1 MLATAMARLLV
12 EDRAQLVRI
21 ALAALTAPKASA
33 EDALQRAGVA
43 LASQTSGQRTAL
55 ARAVIAFETT
65 WMARVDRDG
74 PLYRGARAPTLHARV
89 VTAARG
95 YIDALADKTPP
106 PPTPESIVAA
116 HAQRAQDTAER
127 TVLRLLVATLGF
139 IPAGTVVRL
148 ASGETAEVITSNR
161 GTGRGP
167 LARLVLDESGEEY
180 SEPFE
185 VELILVGDDPLR
197 VQKIVSIEQWRKGE
211 EKVAPKS
218 AAPRRTP
225 VPVAAPFIASAV
237 PPAAARE
244 ENEPGDQVS
253 GARPASAAVSP
264 PPAVV
269 SNHPPVVITTP
280 PPIVSGPQPT
290 ASGTL
295 ATTPVVNTLVYMLDH
310 GLTGTIELREP
321 DGTTHQLYFVR
332 GGPVRARTGRPI
344 ALVGSLLVNAG
355 FLRETDVAEAVTS
368 ARGMGMKIGEWLVQR
383 ELVARVDLLRTL
395 EIQVVRKLEGLV
407 NLDPKTTFAFYR
419 DQDQF
424 GDGTP
429 DRLEV
434 DPLGTIFAAAR
445 AWKDRDRIRKVVE
458 RASQLL
464 LAIHPDSTLEL
475 VELTDD
481 ERALLAEL
489 RSQPSHF
496 VELVTQTTAM
506 PETLDT
512 FLFVALV
519 TRQLLVPGQAKPP
532 MGVRPSSVRAGA
544 NPAPFPHSSPPQSLR
559 SPREDAAQT
568 RTSPREDVAHSRSP
582 PPVSSRA
589 PSPMSTR
596 SPSPSPSASP
606 ASVRSPGQKKI
617 SWSDLLA
624 VRRPPSQASM
634 RAPSRTP
641 QPAPAVS
648 KAAPPKAKPA
658 SLTGSAAEAAA
669 LVRRAEQALQH
680 KDIAGAV
687 KLSLRARSMDANVPH
702 VNAFAAWVGVLGG
715 ESRATDAIVELDK
728 IIAQDEACVP
738 ARLYRA
744 KLLKRDDRMPEAMR
758 ELEVVLQL
766 DPDNRDAQNELKLLM
781 LTIKPSR

>member
-1 MLATAMARLLV
+1 MARLLV

-21 ALAALTAPKASA
+21 ALAALTAPQASA

-65 WMARVDRDG
+65 WMARTDRDG

-89 VTAARG
+89 VTAARA

-116 HAQRAQDTAER
+116 HAQRTQDTAER

-148 ASGETAEVITSNR
+148 VSGETAEVITSNR

-218 AAPRRTP
+218 LAPRRTP
-225 VPVAAPFIASAV
+225 VPVATPSRE
-237 PPAAARE
+237 PPLVQE
-244 ENEPGDQVS
+244 IEPGDQVS

-264 PPAVV
+264 PPALV
-269 SNHPPVVITTP
+269 SSAPPVVITTP
-280 PPIVSGPQPT
+280 PPIVSSGPQPT

-321 DGTTHQLYFVR
+321 DGTTHYLYFVR

-355 FLRETDVAEAVTS
+355 FLRESDVAEAVAS

-419 DQDQF
+419 DQDPF

-434 DPLGTIFAAAR
+434 DPLGAIFAAAR
-445 AWKDRDRIRKVVE
+445 AWKERDRIRKVVE

-481 ERALLAEL
+481 ERSLLAEL

-496 VELVTQTTAM
+496 VELVTRSTAM

-532 MGVRPSSVRAGA
+532 MGVRPSSLRAGA
-544 NPAPFPHSSPPQSLR
+544 NPSPFPHSSPPQSLR
-559 SPREDAAQT
+559 A
-568 RTSPREDVAHSRSP
+568 SP
-582 PPVSSRA
+582 PPVSSRT

-596 SPSPSPSASP
+596 SPSPSPSAAP

-641 QPAPAVS
+641 QPVPAVS
-648 KAAPPKAKPA
+648 KPPPKAKPVT
-658 SLTGSAAEAAA
+658 LTGSAAEAAA

-687 KLSLRARSMDANVPH
+687 KLSLRARTMDGNVPH
-702 VNAFAAWVGVLGG
+702 VNAFAAWVAVLGG
-715 ESRATDAIVELDK
+715 EARASDAIIELDK
-728 IIAQDEACVP
+728 IIAQDAACVP

-744 KLLKRDDRMPEAMR
+744 KLLKREDRMPEAMR

>member
-1 MLATAMARLLV
+1 
-12 EDRAQLVRI
+12 
-21 ALAALTAPKASA
+21 
-33 EDALQRAGVA
+33 
-43 LASQTSGQRTAL
+43 
-55 ARAVIAFETT
+55 
-65 WMARVDRDG
+65 
-74 PLYRGARAPTLHARV
+74 
-89 VTAARG
+89 
-95 YIDALADKTPP
+95 
-106 PPTPESIVAA
+106 
-116 HAQRAQDTAER
+116 
-127 TVLRLLVATLGF
+127 
-139 IPAGTVVRL
+139 
-148 ASGETAEVITSNR
+148 
-161 GTGRGP
+161 
-167 LARLVLDESGEEY
+167 
-180 SEPFE
+180 
-185 VELILVGDDPLR
+185 
-197 VQKIVSIEQWRKGE
+197 
-211 EKVAPKS
+211 
-218 AAPRRTP
+218 
-225 VPVAAPFIASAV
+225 
-237 PPAAARE
+237 
-244 ENEPGDQVS
+244 
-253 GARPASAAVSP
+253 
-264 PPAVV
+264 
-269 SNHPPVVITTP
+269 
-280 PPIVSGPQPT
+280 
-290 ASGTL
+290 
-295 ATTPVVNTLVYMLDH
+295 
-310 GLTGTIELREP
+310 
-321 DGTTHQLYFVR
+321 
-332 GGPVRARTGRPI
+332 
-344 ALVGSLLVNAG
+344 
-355 FLRETDVAEAVTS
+355 
-368 ARGMGMKIGEWLVQR
+368 
-383 ELVARVDLLRTL
+383 
-395 EIQVVRKLEGLV
+395 
-407 NLDPKTTFAFYR
+407 
-419 DQDQF
+419 
-424 GDGTP
+424 
-429 DRLEV
+429 
-434 DPLGTIFAAAR
+434 GTIFAAAR

-481 ERALLAEL
+481 ERSLLAEL

-568 RTSPREDVAHSRSP
+568 RTSPREDATQSRSP
-582 PPVSSRA
+582 PPVSNRA

-596 SPSPSPSASP
+596 SPSPSPSAAP

-641 QPAPAVS
+641 QPVPAVT

-658 SLTGSAAEAAA
+658 TLTGSAADAAA

-687 KLSLRARSMDANVPH
+687 KLSLRARNMDANVPH

-715 ESRATDAIVELDK
+715 EMRATDAIVELEK
-728 IIAQDEACVP
+728 IIAQDDACVP